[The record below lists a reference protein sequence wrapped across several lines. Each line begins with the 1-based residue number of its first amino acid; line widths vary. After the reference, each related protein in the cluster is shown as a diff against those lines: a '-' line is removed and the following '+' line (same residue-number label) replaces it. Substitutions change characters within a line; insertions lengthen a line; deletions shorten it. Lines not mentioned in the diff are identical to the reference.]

1 MGFMDFFGGSDI
13 NQELEKYRA
22 TPGAVLLDIRD
33 GDEYAEGH
41 IPGSVNIP
49 LNSLGRVSE
58 RISGKDTPLFVYCLS
73 GARSSRAVQFL
84 QKNGYTDVKNIGGIN
99 RYRGELER

>member
-1 MGFMDFFGGSDI
+1 MGFMDFLSGSDI
-13 NQELEKYRA
+13 NKAVEEYRA

-33 GDEYAEGH
+33 KDEYAEGR

-49 LNSLGRVSE
+49 LNSLGLVSD
-58 RISGKDTPLFVYCLS
+58 RIPRKDTPLFVYCLS

-84 QKNGYTDVKNIGGIN
+84 QKNGYTAVKNIGGIN